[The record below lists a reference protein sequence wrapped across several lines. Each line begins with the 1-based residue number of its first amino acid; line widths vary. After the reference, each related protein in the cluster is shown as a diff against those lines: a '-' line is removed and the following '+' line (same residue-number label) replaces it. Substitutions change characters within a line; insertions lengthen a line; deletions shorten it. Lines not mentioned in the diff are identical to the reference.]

1 MTCREAVYSEDVLE
15 YIIDNYRGEDFVLT
29 LYNPVCY
36 MAYDEIQGVVYQQN
50 DAVDAQV
57 VEKYGYSQIPNLY
70 GLMSEEALEA
80 SGVLQIRRQPYFD
93 LYGQG
98 VLIGFVDTGID
109 YTHEA
114 FQNADGTTRIAELWD
129 QTAVEGD
136 GTGHFPYGRV
146 YDREAINEAL
156 LSDAPYEIVPST
168 DTNGHGTF
176 LAGVAAGGEDR
187 RAGFSG
193 VAPLAELV
201 IVKCKQAKRIYRNY
215 YSVPDTADAFQ
226 ENDVMA
232 GISYILQIAR
242 REKKPVVICLGI
254 GTNMG
259 SHNGGSNL
267 TAFMERYMA
276 VQGVFMVNCAGNE
289 GNARHHYSIRTRDDS
304 AGIRVDRDMDGFML
318 QLWWVA
324 PGSLELS
331 VTSPGGEQ
339 VQGIQARSRERYV
352 HTFSPDGSRLEI
364 FFGIAQEFTR
374 EQVVV
379 FRFRNVRA
387 GIWKIGV
394 KSDYDDPKFNMWLP
408 IRQFLSSP
416 VEFLQPEP
424 DITVCNPGTGS
435 YSLTVSAYD
444 VIRNSLYF
452 EAGRGFTPN
461 GAVKPEVVAPGVD
474 ITGPLPRNRYGEMT
488 GTGVAAAFAAGI
500 GALFLQQYQGTVA
513 SGITIRGIF
522 IQGVEK
528 RGEPYPNTEW
538 GFGIVNAY
546 NGLVDSLY

>member
-1 MTCREAVYSEDVLE
+1 MTCREAVYSENVLE
-15 YIIDNYRGEDFVLT
+15 YIIGNYLGEDFVLT
-29 LYNPVCY
+29 LYNPICY

-50 DAVDAQV
+50 DTLDAEAI
-57 VEKYGYSQIPNLY
+57 EKYGYSQIPNLY
-70 GLMSEEALEA
+70 GLMSEDALEA

-114 FQNADGTTRIAELWD
+114 FRNADGTTRIVKLWD
-129 QTAVEGD
+129 QTVTEGD
-136 GTGHFPYGRV
+136 GAGSFPYGRE
-146 YDREAINEAL
+146 YDRNLLNEAL
-156 LSDAPYEIVPST
+156 RSETPYEVVPSA
-168 DTNGHGTF
+168 DSNGHGTF
-176 LAGVAAGGEDR
+176 LAGVAAGGEKR
-187 RAGFSG
+187 QAGFSG
-193 VAPLAELV
+193 VAPLSELV
-201 IVKCKQAKRIYRNY
+201 IVKCKQAKRVYRNY
-215 YSVPDTADAFQ
+215 YGVPDTAEAFQ

-232 GISYILQIAR
+232 GISYILETAR
-242 REKKPVVICLGI
+242 QEKKPVVICLGI

-267 TAFMERYMA
+267 TVFMERYMA
-276 VQGVFMVNCAGNE
+276 VQGILMVNCIGNE
-289 GNARHHYSIRTRDDS
+289 GNARHHYQIRTRDDTAS
-304 AGIRVDRDMDGFML
+304 IRVDQDMDGFML

-324 PGSLELS
+324 PGSLTLS
-331 VTSPGGEQ
+331 VTSPGGEE
-339 VQGIQARSRERYV
+339 IQEIKARTRERYV
-352 HTFSPDGSRLEI
+352 HTFRPDGSRLEI

-394 KSDYDDPKFNMWLP
+394 RSDYDDPKFNMWLP
-408 IRQFLSSP
+408 IRQFLTSP

-424 DITVCNPGTGS
+424 DITVCNPGTGN

-461 GAVKPEVVAPGVD
+461 GIVKPEIVAPGVD
-474 ITGPLPRNRYGEMT
+474 IIGPLPRNRYGKMT

-500 GALFLQQYQGTVA
+500 GALFLQQYKGTSA
-513 SGITIRGIF
+513 SGITIRGVF

-546 NGLVDSLY
+546 NSLAE